1 MSMLGYAVSPELAIS
16 ALGRP
21 FWKERLPNI
30 YASGLTRREIDVL
43 NIYWR
48 KLSSRNISLSCLKR
62 GVCF

>member
-1 MSMLGYAVSPELAIS
+1 MSMLGYAVSPEVAIS

-30 YASGLTRREIDVL
+30 HASGLTGPEIDVL

-48 KLSSRNISLSCLKR
+48 K
-62 GVCF
+62 